1 MQIVLL
7 IIQLITYSHASNLNP
22 KLDIPEVQCDQ
33 SLTQEIQD
41 KISRSFS
48 SLECW
53 SITKLGGCAVT
64 SAGTAMAL
72 AGQAEIKANKMNQ
85 VKAIKI
91 DYAKL
96 GATYAKLFAEEKSG
110 WKVSPGLSSGIN
122 ERGVE
127 FKWITPATKYG
138 PPDDAFSGRLIQK
151 LGSSAAVLRGTGLL
165 TAFFGVTDLLQTKG
179 DTISKCAGLAKE
191 VEAYVS
197 TMEENGKCSTVPAI
211 GSKEIEFLK
220 LPSEKQSELLKSNK
234 YLCSHF
240 KNVSL
245 NFELVTQAQNDLWFK
260 DVSVRDIK
268 CSPSGDLNYTLS
280 SKNFSTAVQFERKQS
295 ENTKTLKVTY
305 NQGSD
310 KISSELEYSKDPE
323 WKDLTKV
330 TWDNKLPAWRG
341 SRSVTANRFDAA
353 SEWEGSSIRDSVRH
367 TYLNEFWGGKAEK
380 CCSMAGGQR
389 ASCIADLDVRP
400 KKKNS
405 GPGGIK

>member
-1 MQIVLL
+1 
-7 IIQLITYSHASNLNP
+7 LNP

-53 SITKLGGCAVT
+53 NITKLGGCAVT

-72 AGQAEIKANKMNQ
+72 AGQIEIKANKMNQ

-96 GATYAKLFAEEKSG
+96 SATYAKLFAEEKSG
-110 WKVSPGLSSGIN
+110 WKVSPHPFSGIN

-127 FKWITPATKYG
+127 FKWITAATKYG

-151 LGSSAAVLRGTGLL
+151 LGGPAAVLRGTGLL
-165 TAFFGVTDLLQTKG
+165 TAFLGATDLLRTKG
-179 DTISKCAGLAKE
+179 DTISKCAGLANE
-191 VEAYVS
+191 IEAYVS
-197 TMEENGKCSTVPAI
+197 TMEENGQCSTVPAI
-211 GSKEIEFLK
+211 GSKEIDFLK
-220 LPSEKQSELLKSNK
+220 LPPEKQSELLKSNK

-240 KNVSL
+240 KNVSS

-280 SKNFSTAVQFERKQS
+280 SKNFSSAVQFERKQS

-310 KISSELEYSKDPE
+310 KISTELEYSKDPE

-341 SRSVTANRFDAA
+341 SRSIAANRFDAA
-353 SEWEGSSIRDSVRH
+353 SEWEGNSIRDSVRY

-380 CCSMAGGQR
+380 CCSMAGEQR

-400 KKKNS
+400 KKKS
-405 GPGGIK
+405 SASGGIK